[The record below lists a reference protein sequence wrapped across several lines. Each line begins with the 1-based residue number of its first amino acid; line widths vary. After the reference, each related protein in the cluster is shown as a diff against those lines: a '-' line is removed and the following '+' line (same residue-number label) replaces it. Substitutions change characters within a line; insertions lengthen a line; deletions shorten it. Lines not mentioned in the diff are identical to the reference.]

1 MLVDDEI
8 LICPVMLVN
17 NLIYI
22 CKPDCVQDAVV
33 IFCSGEC
40 FTQSTLFG
48 IVLNYY
54 FFLLQFYF

>member
-1 MLVDDEI
+1 
-8 LICPVMLVN
+8 MLVN

-54 FFLLQFYF
+54 YFLLQFYF